1 MLQAFETL
9 QKRIE
14 DTKKAS
20 DEDPYID
27 AYAIQ
32 NKLIQELID
41 LLKSN
46 TDSLIDVQL
55 IHWIDRQEHAGS
67 EIATKLQNKNTIE
80 ELDNI
85 LKENNIPQGQMS
97 IDELLE
103 STPNKDETINYH
115 IIKEEVK

>member
-1 MLQAFETL
+1 MKRRIMLQALETL

-27 AYAIQ
+27 AYAMQ
-32 NKLIQELID
+32 NKLIQELIEI
-41 LLKSN
+41 LKSN

-67 EIATKLQNKNTIE
+67 EIATKLQNKNTIV
-80 ELDNI
+80 ELDKI
-85 LKENNIPQGQMS
+85 LKENGVPEGQMT
-97 IDELLE
+97 IDEVMDSI
-103 STPNKDETINYH
+103 STS
-115 IIKEEVK
+115 KEQ